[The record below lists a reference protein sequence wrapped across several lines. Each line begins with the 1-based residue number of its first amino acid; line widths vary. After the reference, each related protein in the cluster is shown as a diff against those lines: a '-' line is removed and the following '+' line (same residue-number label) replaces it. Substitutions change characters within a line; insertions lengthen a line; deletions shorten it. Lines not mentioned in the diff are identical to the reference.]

1 MILGLAVPS
10 SLILLLQSPLMAN
23 TLHRG
28 GPESQAST
36 LSVCTMPGGHKGTRD
51 GSDVKYALGVSALRS
66 EAWALLSGSEP

>member
-28 GPESQAST
+28 CPESQAST
-36 LSVCTMPGGHKGTRD
+36 VSMMPGGHKGTRD

>member
-1 MILGLAVPS
+1 
-10 SLILLLQSPLMAN
+10 MAN

-36 LSVCTMPGGHKGTRD
+36 LSVSTMPGGHKGTRD